1 MVRAKGSTAHP
12 RRGWEQLREC
22 PVCTR
27 GRLVVLQAAA
37 LTRQVNGVASHI
49 CPWPHESV
57 LGLHSPAK
65 VTPGQCV
72 ATEPEISLL
81 SVGAKTWTNCYD
93 RNSTGTTSTGNI
105 YDNIRIVLYGSRNA
119 NISRANFQAVPP
131 QTGGSGC
138 KKVLPFT
145 LRASRYK
152 LKAP

>member
-72 ATEPEISLL
+72 ATEPDKPVVGGGENVDELL
-81 SVGAKTWTNCYD
+81 RQELHGYNVDGKY
-93 RNSTGTTSTGNI
+93 
-105 YDNIRIVLYGSRNA
+105 L
-119 NISRANFQAVPP
+119 
-131 QTGGSGC
+131 
-138 KKVLPFT
+138 
-145 LRASRYK
+145 
-152 LKAP
+152 